1 MGMNDTLEIVHLE
14 DEIGVSE
21 IVKSTILLL
30 EPTCSLSQFFDAD
43 SAISYI
49 EAHKDEIDLLLLDV
63 RVPGSTDGIG
73 VARRAREINYTGVI
87 AFTTAFQPPQIEI
100 VQELDCIWLP
110 KPIPLNKMQ
119 STLRATR
126 RISD

>member
-1 MGMNDTLEIVHLE
+1 MNYTLEIVHLE

-30 EPTCSLSQFFDAD
+30 EPMCSLNQFFDAD

-49 EAHKDEIDLLLLDV
+49 EAHKDDIDLLLLDV

-73 VARRAREINYTGVI
+73 VARRARQAKYTGAI
-87 AFTTAFQPPQIEI
+87 AFTTAFQPPKDELLH
-100 VQELDCIWLP
+100 ELDCIWLP
-110 KPIPLNKMQ
+110 KPVPLNKMQ
-119 STLRATR
+119 NTLRATR
-126 RISD
+126 RISG